1 MVTKS
6 WGKGGMESY
15 GLMGRVS
22 AWDKEVLEMDSGND
36 CATMSVYLMPLNW
49 TLKMVNFMCAFPF
62 FSQKKGDSTSLL
74 TFQILTRKCLCSS
87 NNFIYITLSYTAIA

>member
-1 MVTKS
+1 
-6 WGKGGMESY
+6 MESY

-22 AWDKEVLEMDSGND
+22 AWDKEVLEMDSGD

-49 TLKMVNFMCAFPF
+49 TLKMVNFMCFPF
-62 FSQKKGDSTSLL
+62 FPKKGDSTSLL
-74 TFQILTRKCLCSS
+74 TFQSSLASAFCSS

>member
-1 MVTKS
+1 
-6 WGKGGMESY
+6 MESY

-22 AWDKEVLEMDSGND
+22 AWDKEVLEMDSDND

-62 FSQKKGDSTSLL
+62 FFPKKRG
-74 TFQILTRKCLCSS
+74 QYILANFS
-87 NNFIYITLSYTAIA
+87 NPHAQVPLQF